1 MIKKFKKGLRNNNK
15 ILEMIT
21 MFKQLYYKHFFSDEK
36 MIQKRFLKE
45 RGRKVDLDNPI
56 EFGDKLQWL
65 KLNWYDPLAV
75 KCADKYE
82 VRRFV
87 KKAVGSEFLNEV
99 YAVYNSIEEI

>member
-1 MIKKFKKGLRNNNK
+1 
-15 ILEMIT
+15 
-21 MFKQLYYKHFFSDEK
+21 
-36 MIQKRFLKE
+36 
-45 RGRKVDLDNPI
+45 DLDNPI

-99 YAVYNSIEEI
+99 YAVYNSIEEINIDVLPNSFVLKGTHGSGFNFICRDKNKVNWNKELRSEEHTSELQ